1 MFEYI
6 YKNKSEYIPFCIKN
20 LIHYFYSNAKSY
32 IYMFLKEINILK
44 FHFIF
49 CSYDKIQRKQENDHL
64 HKNFYFYQ

>member
-32 IYMFLKEINILK
+32 IYVPKRNKYLKI
-44 FHFIF
+44 
-49 CSYDKIQRKQENDHL
+49 S
-64 HKNFYFYQ
+64 FYFLFL